1 MATHLMES
9 DGFKM
14 HSFISNLIAGIFSQ
28 TLDFTG
34 SLDIEIAF
42 GKSLMAYLSYEWPI
56 MTACN
61 AKPIEPLIELA
72 LASVI
77 VGQVSGSTLS

>member
-9 DGFKM
+9 GFKM
-14 HSFISNLIAGIFSQ
+14 QSFISNLIAGIFSQ

-34 SLDIEIAF
+34 NLDIKIAF

-61 AKPIEPLIELA
+61 AKPIELA